1 MQKKK
6 GKVERIREYLDR
18 LKAEH
23 VPVSEFKGAVMILV
37 MLGSFKYI
45 DGLDMIEDYKEEL
58 MSYAGENPE
67 IL

>member
-1 MQKKK
+1 MVKKK
-6 GKVERIREYLDR
+6 GKSERIREYLYR

-23 VPVSEFKGAVMILV
+23 VPLSEYEGAVMILV
-37 MLGSFKYI
+37 MLGSFKYS
-45 DGLDMIEDYKEEL
+45 DGLDMIEDYKDEL

>member
-1 MQKKK
+1 MVKKK
-6 GKVERIREYLDR
+6 GKAERIREYLDR

-23 VPVSEFKGAVMILV
+23 VPLSEYKGAVMILV
-37 MLGSFKYI
+37 MLGSFKYS
-45 DGLDMIEDYKEEL
+45 DGLDMIEEYKDEL